1 MSGNPGP
8 GGPIAVVLADV
19 DGTLVTEKKE
29 LTARAIEAVEG
40 LRRAGIAF
48 AITSGRPPRGM
59 AMLIEPLRIDT
70 PIAGFN
76 GGVLVNPDMSV
87 IEAKTIAP
95 DVARDTIRLIRDH
108 KMDAWLYTAKDWFVR
123 DPKAPHVERETWT
136 VKFEA
141 RVVKDF
147 DDADLDQAVKI
158 VGISDDRELVARA
171 ETDARDAFG
180 AKVSAARS
188 QPYYLDVTH
197 PEANKGTVVATLAR
211 RLGKPAEAF
220 ATLGDMPNDVLMFA
234 KSGFSV
240 AMGNASDEV
249 KAKAS
254 ATTDGYNEEG
264 FAKAVERFFLSGR
277 GGTA

>member
-1 MSGNPGP
+1 MSSNPSPKGP
-8 GGPIAVVLADV
+8 VAVVLADV

-29 LTARAIEAVEG
+29 LTQRAIAAVQG
-40 LRRAGIAF
+40 LREAGIAF

-59 AMLIEPLRIDT
+59 AMLIEPLKIDT

-87 IEAKTIAP
+87 IDAKTIDPA
-95 DVARDTIRLIRDH
+95 VARDTIKLIRDH
-108 KMDAWLYTAKDWFVR
+108 KMDAWLYTATDWFIR

-147 DDADLDQAVKI
+147 AEADLDRAVKI
-158 VGISDDRELVARA
+158 VGISDDRDLVAKA
-171 ETDARDAFG
+171 EKDAQEAFG

-197 PEANKGTVVATLAR
+197 PEANKGTVVATLAK
-211 RLGKPAEAF
+211 RLGHPAEAF
-220 ATLGDMPNDVLMFA
+220 ATLGDMPNDVLMFGR
-234 KSGFSV
+234 SGFSV

-254 ATTDGYNEEG
+254 ATTDGYNDEG
-264 FAKAVERFFLSGR
+264 FAKAIERFFLSGR
-277 GGTA
+277 GGAA